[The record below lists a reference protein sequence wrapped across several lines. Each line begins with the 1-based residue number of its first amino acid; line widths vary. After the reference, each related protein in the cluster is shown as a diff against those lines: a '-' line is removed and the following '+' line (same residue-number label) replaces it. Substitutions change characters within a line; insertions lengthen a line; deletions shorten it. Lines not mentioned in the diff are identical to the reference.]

1 MNAASTKRPGAP
13 RRAAAEV
20 TVGGSATAR
29 NAKCVRCAI
38 YTRKSTEEGL
48 SQEFNSLDAQ
58 RESAVAYIA
67 SQKNEGW
74 SCVPD
79 RYDDGGF
86 TGGNMDRPA
95 LKRLMDDIEAG
106 KIDCVIVYKVDRL
119 SRSLMDFARLMA
131 LFDRKGVSFVSVTQQ
146 FNTTHSMGRLT
157 LNILL
162 SFAQFERE
170 IISERTRDKIASAR
184 RKGKYQHGKPILGYD
199 FVPAPAPFTGR
210 RLVVNKTEAERV
222 RRIFEL
228 YLEAGSI
235 LRVADECN
243 SRGWTTKSWT
253 TTAGRTVG
261 NREFD
266 KTIISRLLR
275 NPLYVGKVPH
285 NGAVYN
291 GEHEA
296 IVEDDLFR
304 RVQARLKLAGERGG
318 AGVKNSTGALL
329 GGLVRC
335 KGCGCAMSPS
345 SASKKKPDGTR
356 TRYRYYVCSNAVKR
370 GRQHCAAPS
379 LPGPALDAFVL
390 EQLKALL
397 ADSPQITL
405 VVGRAIDLLR
415 EAAGARLAEQTR
427 LRGVLERLSSEEPT
441 AATRREIEQV
451 RRTLAAVSAQVA
463 ADAERLIDEDEVAGA
478 VEAFDGVWDAM
489 TQAERAE
496 FLHVVIASVEYDGQ
510 TQNVAITFKP
520 EIAPE
525 EASN

>member
-1 MNAASTKRPGAP
+1 MNAASTKLAGAP

-20 TVGGSATAR
+20 TVSGPATAR
-29 NAKCVRCAI
+29 NAECVRCAI

-266 KTIISRLLR
+266 KIIISRLLR

-285 NGAVYN
+285 NGAVYD

-370 GRQHCAAPS
+370 GRQHCAASS
-379 LPGPALDAFVL
+379 LPGPALEAFVL

-405 VVGRAIDLLR
+405 VVDRAIDLLR
-415 EAAGARLAEQTR
+415 EAAGARLAGQTR

-441 AATRREIEQV
+441 AATRREVEQV

-478 VEAFDGVWDAM
+478 VEAFEGIWDAM

-520 EIAPE
+520 EIAPA
-525 EASN
+525 EAPN

>member
-285 NGAVYN
+285 NGAVYD